1 MQTIN
6 KKQEGIMNKR
16 EKAIKETVAYL
27 KSHNIR
33 FEISFEDG
41 TICVVTELKAHDAPN
56 HRVEAS
62 VYFFS
67 ECMEV
72 RAYYSA
78 LCAEIIRGS
87 SHIDNLMRVLNYIN
101 SRVFLRCGDPSGL
114 YRPHLL
120 YTPRIYLAGD
130 GTDDIVIITVI
141 NYDFYEVAPLE
152 TLDYI
157 TAFCPEYLDK
167 LTAPIFLTLS
177 GRLTVHEAAVL
188 IDRIFGLN

>member
-1 MQTIN
+1 
-6 KKQEGIMNKR
+6 
-16 EKAIKETVAYL
+16 
-27 KSHNIR
+27 
-33 FEISFEDG
+33 
-41 TICVVTELKAHDAPN
+41 
-56 HRVEAS
+56 
-62 VYFFS
+62 
-67 ECMEV
+67 
-72 RAYYSA
+72 
-78 LCAEIIRGS
+78 
-87 SHIDNLMRVLNYIN
+87 MRVLNYIN

>member
-1 MQTIN
+1 
-6 KKQEGIMNKR
+6 MNKR

-72 RAYYSA
+72 RAYYIPHYA
-78 LCAEIIRGS
+78 QRS
-87 SHIDNLMRVLNYIN
+87 SEE
-101 SRVFLRCGDPSGL
+101 
-114 YRPHLL
+114 
-120 YTPRIYLAGD
+120 A
-130 GTDDIVIITVI
+130 VISTI
-141 NYDFYEVAPLE
+141 
-152 TLDYI
+152 
-157 TAFCPEYLDK
+157 
-167 LTAPIFLTLS
+167 
-177 GRLTVHEAAVL
+177 
-188 IDRIFGLN
+188 